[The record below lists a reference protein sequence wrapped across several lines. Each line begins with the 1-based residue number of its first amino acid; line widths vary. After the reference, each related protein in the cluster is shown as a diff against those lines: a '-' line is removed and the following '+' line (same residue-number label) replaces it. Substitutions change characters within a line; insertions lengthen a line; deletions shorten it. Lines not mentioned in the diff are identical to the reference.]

1 MFETHAFP
9 ALLDTIANGP
19 MFSQT
24 CRNLAQSL
32 VTTQPERYF
41 GKLFIKKG
49 NFLNFIMA
57 SNGISDK
64 PSVIKFAKITDKA
77 VIPEKGS
84 AHAAGFDLR
93 R

>member
-1 MFETHAFP
+1 
-9 ALLDTIANGP
+9 
-19 MFSQT
+19 
-24 CRNLAQSL
+24 
-32 VTTQPERYF
+32 
-41 GKLFIKKG
+41 
-49 NFLNFIMA
+49 MA